1 MSVIETSVSHHF
13 QQSDL
18 SQPTTHPF
26 GNTCLIRCVKA
37 QHKQILKSCDT
48 RASSTRNKRKFH
60 RKEKGAVKV
69 WLMQTWGWTDFG
81 RSMSPPSVHFFFFF
95 LKTLSENHQQTRR
108 PFPHCFNKD
117 GRKSFTT
124 ARKNIVFFSEK
135 NEQYNTFSA
144 WDYEVAL
151 PVVHW
156 TYGDFVTGVLSSR
169 FWHCCV

>member
-1 MSVIETSVSHHF
+1 MSVIETSVFHHF

-18 SQPTTHPF
+18 SQPTTQPF

-48 RASSTRNKRKFH
+48 RASSTRNTRKFH

-69 WLMQTWGWTDFG
+69 WLMQTWGWTDLG
-81 RSMSPPSVHFFFFF
+81 RSMSPPSVHF

-124 ARKNIVFFSEK
+124 AKEKYCLFFWK
-135 NEQYNTFSA
+135 KWTVQYFQCLRLWGCPTSCTMDVRRLCNR
-144 WDYEVAL
+144 
-151 PVVHW
+151 
-156 TYGDFVTGVLSSR
+156 SSI
-169 FWHCCV
+169 